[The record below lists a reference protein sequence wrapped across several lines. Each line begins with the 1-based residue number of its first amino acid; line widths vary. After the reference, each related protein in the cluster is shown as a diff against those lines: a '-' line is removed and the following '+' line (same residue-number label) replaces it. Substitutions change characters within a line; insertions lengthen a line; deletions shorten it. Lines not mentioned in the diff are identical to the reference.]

1 MKQPFYCSYSCIQYI
16 VGFFYRNKESLYD
29 IKTASL
35 TQTLGTSSIMDV
47 HIHGLSYFHCT
58 GYMLPRPEH
67 QLLLPVPNQ
76 LLSPQ
81 SLTASKGQ

>member
-35 TQTLGTSSIMDV
+35 TPTLGTSSIMDV
-47 HIHGLSYFHCT
+47 HIHGLSYFQCT
-58 GYMLPRPEH
+58 GSVLPRPEH
-67 QLLLPVPNQ
+67 QLLLPGPNQ